1 MIVVTKYTVRF
12 LNIFVFVGLVLFHKF
27 RRLRCFYAFL
37 QRSSSMTHS
46 NEAFKICLRLRLVK
60 MPPALRGAEPSLGH
74 NSESYSLFSFSTKS
88 KLEFGLLIV
97 TAAGSA
103 RLVLKQ
109 KQNACCRVFVM
120 GHFVYDTQCKNGIKR
135 HVVKKNKSTSVS
147 VLYVTRLRN

>member
-1 MIVVTKYTVRF
+1 MKKKLKNHLNVDSLSSLNLCCTLESYIYFFFFFSKSKMIVVTKYTVRF

-60 MPPALRGAEPSLGH
+60 MPAALRGAEPSLGH

-103 RLVLKQ
+103 RLVLK
-109 KQNACCRVFVM
+109 
-120 GHFVYDTQCKNGIKR
+120 
-135 HVVKKNKSTSVS
+135 
-147 VLYVTRLRN
+147 